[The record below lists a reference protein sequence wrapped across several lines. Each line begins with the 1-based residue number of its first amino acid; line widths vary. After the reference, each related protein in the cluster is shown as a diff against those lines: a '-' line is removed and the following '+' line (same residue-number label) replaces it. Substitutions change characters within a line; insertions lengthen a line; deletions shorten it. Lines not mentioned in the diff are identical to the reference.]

1 MLDAILKLKDE
12 EGYKGMNWESK
23 RNEYELI
30 MELILK
36 QYSRDGN
43 RSCHERKSCCKTE
56 KNGTKFQEA
65 VDPCGKSGGRRVV
78 LYVKTWGSSPAV
90 TTMVNS
96 VGSSV
101 YNGNLQNQGELEG
114 ENSTVLDGS
123 SFNSSTTRNSD
134 SFHFDRRTIME
145 ILVIWILWM
154 SRCLLNYHART
165 EKSLHSFSKM
175 GKRKN

>member
-1 MLDAILKLKDE
+1 
-12 EGYKGMNWESK
+12 
-23 RNEYELI
+23 
-30 MELILK
+30 
-36 QYSRDGN
+36 
-43 RSCHERKSCCKTE
+43 
-56 KNGTKFQEA
+56 
-65 VDPCGKSGGRRVV
+65 
-78 LYVKTWGSSPAV
+78 
-90 TTMVNS
+90 MVNS

-134 SFHFDRRTIME
+134 SFHFDRRMEIME

-154 SRCLLNYHART
+154 SRCLLNYHARA